1 MKTVGEML
9 KVARLGKNYSLAD
22 VEKTTKIRLKFLEA
36 IENDD
41 YSKLPSL
48 SYAKGFVKNYA
59 EFLGLNSR
67 HILAFF
73 RRQTE
78 EVTRSSLLPK
88 GLAAP
93 LNRSAFRLTP
103 GRFLAIL
110 TVSFL
115 TVFLLYFGIQYIRL
129 NHPPTLVV
137 DSPKDQ
143 MVTTQKRLDV
153 FGKTDADATVTING
167 TSVLVRSDGRFFDQL
182 QLENGVNKIVVVATS
197 RFNKT
202 SMITVEIGLRE

>member
-9 KVARLGKNYSLAD
+9 KEARTVKNYSLID
-22 VEKTTKIRLKFLEA
+22 VEKATKIRLKFLEA
-36 IENDD
+36 IERDE
-41 YSKLPSL
+41 YGKLPSI
-48 SYAKGFVKNYA
+48 SYAKGFVKNYS

-88 GLAAP
+88 GIAAP
-93 LNRSAFRLTP
+93 LNPAFFRLTP

-110 TVSFL
+110 VTSCIS
-115 TVFLLYFGIQYIRL
+115 VFVLYFGWQYVRL
-129 NHPPTLVV
+129 NHPPTLVI
-137 DSPKDQ
+137 DTPKNQ
-143 MVTTQKRLDV
+143 QVFSQTRIDV
-153 FGKTDADATVTING
+153 LGKTDPDATVTING

-182 QLENGVNKIVVVATS
+182 QLVPGVNKITVIAVS
-197 RFNKT
+197 RFNKMASST
-202 SMITVEIGLRE
+202 LEVGLQQ

>member
-9 KVARLGKNYSLAD
+9 KVARLGKNYSLTD

-78 EVTRSSLLPK
+78 EVSRSSLLPK

-93 LNRSAFRLTP
+93 LNRSMFRLTP
-103 GRFLAIL
+103 GRFLALLI
-110 TVSFL
+110 TSFL
-115 TVFLLYFGIQYIRL
+115 TVFLLYFGIQYMRL
-129 NHPPTLVV
+129 NHPPTLVI
-137 DSPKDQ
+137 DAPKDHL
-143 MVTTQKRLDV
+143 VTTQRRLDV
-153 FGKTDADATVTING
+153 FGKTEADATVTING

-182 QLENGVNKIVVVATS
+182 QLENGVNKIVIVATS
-197 RFNKT
+197 RFDKT
-202 SMITVEIGLRE
+202 TTKTLDVGLQQ